1 MRNIGCRGVAIDV
14 WLYGSLTQSTDS
26 RHYTTIPVS
35 NNADRT
41 SGDTCTHR
49 CQYPNQRNARERSVL
64 AQQSKIGK
72 FRFRGTR
79 GIRRMTCLSSRS
91 ECMPKPLRSC
101 SCYCCCCSPL
111 AHVVVVVVV
120 LVVLVVVVAVLLRFS
135 LFVGVGVVSLFRL
148 CCSESYLH
156 APAIATLA
164 PTAHCWRL

>member
-1 MRNIGCRGVAIDV
+1 MCGSMVLSRNQLTRVTTPQFQYPTMPIAQAAIHVRTDAN
-14 WLYGSLTQSTDS
+14 TQ
-26 RHYTTIPVS
+26 
-35 NNADRT
+35 T
-41 SGDTCTHR
+41 SG
-49 CQYPNQRNARERSVL
+49 NARERSVL

-120 LVVLVVVVAVLLRFS
+120 LVVLVVLVVVVAVLLRFF
-135 LFVGVGVVSLFRL
+135 LFVGVNVVSLFRL